1 MTLFQSNQVE
11 AYVAMKKSRIAF
23 IGGYEPLTAE
33 IFKNSKK
40 KYSNTLFINLS
51 SSISSKEKNIYS
63 LKVYEFSKIVSLLKK
78 FDIKDVCLIGKV
90 NRPNLSNIKID
101 DVLSKY
107 ISQIMI
113 EYKKGDGQTLD
124 LILTILKNEGFKA
137 KSLKSIDNSFY
148 FNESDKKYIF
158 RSNHNDLFDIKKGIS
173 LLNKISKYDNAQA
186 VIVSNGYILGIE
198 ATEGTDLLLK
208 RVALEK
214 KKLNL
219 INREGILIKISKIN
233 QSNSTDNP
241 VIGPKTILN
250 AAKANLN
257 GIAIKKLNTI
267 VFNKAKTIKML
278 NENKLNL
285 YFI

>member
-1 MTLFQSNQVE
+1 
-11 AYVAMKKSRIAF
+11 MKKSRIAF

-51 SSISSKEKNIYS
+51 SSISSKEKNIFS
-63 LKVYEFSKIVSLLKK
+63 LKVYEFSKIVSLLKE
-78 FDIKDVCLIGKV
+78 FNIKDVCLIGKV

-158 RSNHNDLFDIKKGIS
+158 RNNHNDLFDIKKGIS

-250 AAKANLN
+250 AVKANLN